1 MLQQE
6 TVVRS
11 QETGQGVLPS
21 HVILQ
26 KYLIFFRFN
35 STLFAKT
42 NCILTSCVSFA
53 EVLVLWQE
61 TVVGSEETGQGV
73 PSFCEIL
80 QVSHYCSF
88 NSALFAKT
96 KTSFS
101 FAEVLV
107 L

>member
-1 MLQQE
+1 M
-6 TVVRS
+6 
-11 QETGQGVLPS
+11 
-21 HVILQ
+21 
-26 KYLIFFRFN
+26 
-35 STLFAKT
+35 
-42 NCILTSCVSFA
+42 
-53 EVLVLWQE
+53 LWQE

-80 QVSHYCSF
+80 QVSHYCNF

>member
-1 MLQQE
+1 M
-6 TVVRS
+6 VRS

-96 KTSFS
+96 KASFS